1 VASYSFALAPLSG
14 VYPGVVTFWVS
25 GLPPGATPTFSPA
38 SLAATDGP
46 QTVTL
51 TVQTAATTA
60 LQRAP
65 AIGRRLAPTALALLL
80 MPLFGARRM
89 RRRGRRMGSYL
100 CLLLLAGI
108 ATATL
113 LTGCGSSGG
122 FFAQPPTS
130 YPLTIT
136 ATSAGLQHTI
146 SVTLNEQ

>member
-1 VASYSFALAPLSG
+1 
-14 VYPGVVTFWVS
+14 VTFSVS
-25 GLPPGATPTFSPA
+25 GLPSGATATFSPA
-38 SLAATDGP
+38 SLAANAGP

-51 TVQTAATTA
+51 AVQTAATTA
-60 LQRAP
+60 SQRAP
-65 AIGRRLAPTALALLL
+65 SIGRRLAPTALALLL

-89 RRRGRRMGSYL
+89 RRRGRKISFYL
-100 CLLLLAGI
+100 CLLLLAGM

-122 FFAQPPTS
+122 FFAQAPAS

-146 SVTLNEQ
+146 SVKLNEQ